1 MKVMEAYRQLDEE
14 MVIKAHDHLSG
25 CRIIT
30 IAECKI
36 RDDRQFAKDTRN
48 NVVLSTIAAI
58 ITAILIRVQLEVEH
72 LSGTRNH
79 RFVAILQISKQVQLE
94 RELRLELQKKIL
106 KFSIFLTQQ
115 TNFREIHKVLR

>member
-1 MKVMEAYRQLDEE
+1 MGKIMVSTIKVMEVYRRLDEE
-14 MVIKAHDHLSG
+14 MVIKVQDHLSG

-58 ITAILIRVQLEVEH
+58 ITTILIRVPLETE
-72 LSGTRNH
+72 LLLEMRNH
-79 RFVAILQISKQVQLE
+79 QFAVPLQIDKQARLE
-94 RELRLELQKKIL
+94 RELQ
-106 KFSIFLTQQ
+106 
-115 TNFREIHKVLR
+115 